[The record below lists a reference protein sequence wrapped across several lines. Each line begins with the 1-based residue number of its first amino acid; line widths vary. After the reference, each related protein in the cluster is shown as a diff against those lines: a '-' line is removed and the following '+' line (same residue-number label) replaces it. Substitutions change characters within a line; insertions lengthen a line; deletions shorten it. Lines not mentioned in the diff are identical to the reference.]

1 MTKGKK
7 QSLIA
12 GALTSSAGIFISKAL
27 GLLYVV
33 PFTAIAG
40 EANMSFYSVAYTYYD
55 ILLSICSAG
64 IPFAVAAM
72 VAKYSNNEDYKTVIL
87 VRKLSMALML
97 LSGFVMAVLFIMVSG
112 PLAASVLG
120 AKKTPEDVAI
130 LRNVFMILSLAVVC
144 VPFLSSFRGFY
155 QGLKDLKS
163 YAFSQVLEQLT
174 RVVSLLALGAFF
186 VYILDMNNIFAV
198 YMAVLSTSLAAIAAI
213 AYYLIYDRKH
223 YQPIKELARH
233 QTSRPKEVGE
243 LFQELLLFGLPYLIT
258 ALLGNSMNIVN
269 NNFFINTATSAGSSY
284 EDAKLALGIIQV
296 QCNKLTSIPQVLAL
310 GFSTG
315 IVPYVTIS
323 LENRNFKELRR
334 NVLDCLDTV
343 LYIGAPL
350 CFCLFAL
357 ASPIYY
363 DHVWQRKSQPGQR
376 NAGMELIIGVNR
388 HFVADLQ
395 LVNDVAAL
403 SPPEHPVSDHRLC
416 RQADHVLSVS
426 EIYRLQRR
434 DHLERRDVAGHH
446 FPEPESDQEEIQSP
460 VCACLAALGRD
471 CDRLDR
477 DERLFCS
484 AALGRVDRGEHI
496 PGRRRIAVSGLWHFG
511 HVDIRHHNGVLPA
524 AAASV
529 PHEPAGDGPSDDK
542 AVCAMMRLDKFLA
555 HAGFGTRKEVKE
567 LVRKGRVV
575 VNGQRVKKDDQ
586 KIDERQDQIQVDGRI
601 VTYETE
607 VYIML
612 NKPQGVISATED
624 SRYETVLDCLKTN
637 RSDLFPVGRL
647 DIDTE
652 GLLLITND
660 GALAHD
666 LLSPKK
672 HVDKTYEVHL
682 ERPWDPQY
690 EAAIQTGIRISDEEV
705 CLPATLRQTAK
716 HIILLTI
723 QEGKFHQV
731 KRMMH
736 ACDNEVVYLK
746 RLTMGPL
753 KLDEALQSGA
763 WRNCTP
769 QEIEALKKHKKAEQ

>member
-284 EDAKLALGIIQV
+284 EDAKLALGIVQV

-315 IVPYVTIS
+315 IVPSVTIS

-334 NVLDCLDTV
+334 KCSGLSGHRFAYRRAAVLLPV
-343 LYIGAPL
+343 RAG
-350 CFCLFAL
+350 FADL
-357 ASPIYY
+357 LH
-363 DHVWQRKSQPGQR
+363 HVWQRKSQPGQR

-416 RQADHVLSVS
+416 RRARSRSFRLVKYTGFSGAITSSVVTS
-426 EIYRLQRR
+426 LVIIFLN
-434 DHLERRDVAGHH
+434 LNLIK
-446 FPEPESDQEEIQSP
+446 IQSP

-477 DERLFCS
+477 DERLFLFCC
-484 AALGRVDRGEHI
+484 
-496 PGRRRIAVSGLWHFG
+496 
-511 HVDIRHHNGVLPA
+511 
-524 AAASV
+524 
-529 PHEPAGDGPSDDK
+529 AG
-542 AVCAMMRLDKFLA
+542 
-555 HAGFGTRKEVKE
+555 
-567 LVRKGRVV
+567 
-575 VNGQRVKKDDQ
+575 
-586 KIDERQDQIQVDGRI
+586 
-601 VTYETE
+601 
-607 VYIML
+607 
-612 NKPQGVISATED
+612 
-624 SRYETVLDCLKTN
+624 
-637 RSDLFPVGRL
+637 
-647 DIDTE
+647 
-652 GLLLITND
+652 
-660 GALAHD
+660 
-666 LLSPKK
+666 
-672 HVDKTYEVHL
+672 
-682 ERPWDPQY
+682 
-690 EAAIQTGIRISDEEV
+690 
-705 CLPATLRQTAK
+705 
-716 HIILLTI
+716 
-723 QEGKFHQV
+723 
-731 KRMMH
+731 
-736 ACDNEVVYLK
+736 
-746 RLTMGPL
+746 
-753 KLDEALQSGA
+753 
-763 WRNCTP
+763 
-769 QEIEALKKHKKAEQ
+769 

>member
-87 VRKLSMALML
+87 VRRLSMALML

-112 PLAASVLG
+112 PLASSVLG

-174 RVVSLLALGAFF
+174 RVISLLALGAFF

-223 YQPIKELARH
+223 YQPIKDLARH
-233 QTSRPKEVGE
+233 QTTRPKEVGE

-363 DHVWQRKSQPGQR
+363 VMYGKGNLSLGSEMLAWSSLLALTGTLSPICSSLMMSLRFRRQSILY
-376 NAGMELIIGVNR
+376 LIIGFGVKLATFFPLVKYTGFSGAITSSVATSLVIIFLNLNLIKQKYKVQYARVWRRLGVIVIGLIAMNGCFVLLRWAGLTVVNASR
-388 HFVADLQ
+388 LIGVLQ
-395 LVNDVAAL
+395 LAAYGIL
-403 SPPEHPVSDHRLC
+403 GMITYFITTAFFRLP
-416 RQADHVLSVS
+416 Q
-426 EIYRLQRR
+426 
-434 DHLERRDVAGHH
+434 HLFHM
-446 FPEPESDQEEIQSP
+446 S
-460 VCACLAALGRD
+460 
-471 CDRLDR
+471 
-477 DERLFCS
+477 
-484 AALGRVDRGEHI
+484 
-496 PGRRRIAVSGLWHFG
+496 
-511 HVDIRHHNGVLPA
+511 LPA
-524 AAASV
+524 MV
-529 PHEPAGDGPSDDK
+529 RR
-542 AVCAMMRLDKFLA
+542 M
-555 HAGFGTRKEVKE
+555 TRK
-567 LVRKGRVV
+567 
-575 VNGQRVKKDDQ
+575 
-586 KIDERQDQIQVDGRI
+586 
-601 VTYETE
+601 
-607 VYIML
+607 
-612 NKPQGVISATED
+612 VI
-624 SRYETVLDCLKTN
+624 R
-637 RSDLFPVGRL
+637 
-647 DIDTE
+647 
-652 GLLLITND
+652 
-660 GALAHD
+660 
-666 LLSPKK
+666 
-672 HVDKTYEVHL
+672 
-682 ERPWDPQY
+682 
-690 EAAIQTGIRISDEEV
+690 
-705 CLPATLRQTAK
+705 
-716 HIILLTI
+716 
-723 QEGKFHQV
+723 
-731 KRMMH
+731 
-736 ACDNEVVYLK
+736 
-746 RLTMGPL
+746 
-753 KLDEALQSGA
+753 
-763 WRNCTP
+763 
-769 QEIEALKKHKKAEQ
+769 

>member
-269 NNFFINTATSAGSSY
+269 NNFFINTATSA
-284 EDAKLALGIIQV
+284 
-296 QCNKLTSIPQVLAL
+296 
-310 GFSTG
+310 
-315 IVPYVTIS
+315 
-323 LENRNFKELRR
+323 
-334 NVLDCLDTV
+334 
-343 LYIGAPL
+343 
-350 CFCLFAL
+350 
-357 ASPIYY
+357 
-363 DHVWQRKSQPGQR
+363 RK
-376 NAGMELIIGVNR
+376 
-388 HFVADLQ
+388 Q
-395 LVNDVAAL
+395 L
-403 SPPEHPVSDHRLC
+403 
-416 RQADHVLSVS
+416 
-426 EIYRLQRR
+426 
-434 DHLERRDVAGHH
+434 
-446 FPEPESDQEEIQSP
+446 
-460 VCACLAALGRD
+460 
-471 CDRLDR
+471 
-477 DERLFCS
+477 
-484 AALGRVDRGEHI
+484 
-496 PGRRRIAVSGLWHFG
+496 
-511 HVDIRHHNGVLPA
+511 
-524 AAASV
+524 
-529 PHEPAGDGPSDDK
+529 
-542 AVCAMMRLDKFLA
+542 
-555 HAGFGTRKEVKE
+555 
-567 LVRKGRVV
+567 
-575 VNGQRVKKDDQ
+575 
-586 KIDERQDQIQVDGRI
+586 
-601 VTYETE
+601 
-607 VYIML
+607 
-612 NKPQGVISATED
+612 
-624 SRYETVLDCLKTN
+624 
-637 RSDLFPVGRL
+637 
-647 DIDTE
+647 
-652 GLLLITND
+652 
-660 GALAHD
+660 
-666 LLSPKK
+666 
-672 HVDKTYEVHL
+672 
-682 ERPWDPQY
+682 
-690 EAAIQTGIRISDEEV
+690 
-705 CLPATLRQTAK
+705 
-716 HIILLTI
+716 
-723 QEGKFHQV
+723 
-731 KRMMH
+731 
-736 ACDNEVVYLK
+736 
-746 RLTMGPL
+746 
-753 KLDEALQSGA
+753 
-763 WRNCTP
+763 
-769 QEIEALKKHKKAEQ
+769 